1 MCNAISNGL
10 STRKWAGLLVLA
22 LVAAGRPAAEAAPVA
37 YEFTGV
43 VDTADQL
50 DGVAVGDPISG
61 SFRYE
66 SDAEGL
72 AIMDQGTLYDRG
84 VGLQFTAGSRFFAER
99 PVATTALAVQDVP
112 EASAGASELGDAFI
126 IGQNANDP
134 ENLDALGLGFFDST
148 GRALRNQLPPVELD
162 LEDFDLTTLV
172 ALSGVGSFSGT
183 ITSLRPQVVPE
194 PVAAAIL
201 GLGLVGL
208 WAARK
213 RRPAISG
220 PARRSVGAS
229 AP

>member
-10 STRKWAGLLVLA
+10 STRKWGGLLALA
-22 LVAAGRPAAEAAPVA
+22 LVAAGRPEAEAAPVA

-43 VDTADQL
+43 VDTADRL

-72 AIMDQGTLYDRG
+72 VIMDQGTLYDRG
-84 VGLQFTAGSRFFAER
+84 VGLQFTVGSRFFAER
-99 PVATTALAVQDVP
+99 PTATTALAVQDVP
-112 EASAGASELGDAFI
+112 EASAGASDLGDAII

-134 ENLDALGLGFFDST
+134 ANLDALGLGFFDST

-194 PVAAAIL
+194 PTVVATL
-201 GLGLVGL
+201 GLGLIGWL
-208 WAARK
+208 AAR
-213 RRPAISG
+213 
-220 PARRSVGAS
+220 RRSRRA
-229 AP
+229 A